1 MTMNKVHVNI
11 EALMN
16 SDELEL
22 PNGLKM
28 TRMGINPNRVNDKSA
43 ITFKVKY
50 IAFLSYFCCSSI
62 NFIIKKIIIILIKF
76 T

>member
-1 MTMNKVHVNI
+1 MNKVHVNI

-28 TRMGINPNRVNDKSA
+28 TRMAINPNRVNDKSA
-43 ITFKVKY
+43 ITFKVKCGTTFY
-50 IAFLSYFCCSSI
+50 
-62 NFIIKKIIIILIKF
+62 FIILLKY
-76 T
+76 